1 MSKEEILDV
10 LIIGGGIAAH
20 TAALYTSRAQLNP
33 LVISAPELDQLSLTS
48 TVENYPGFPDGVLGP
63 DLVNNCKKQA
73 KKFGAKY
80 IEALVTNFKKS
91 GNKYEIQTDENEN
104 YLARTVIIA
113 TGASA
118 RWLGVPGE
126 SKYKGRGV
134 STCAVCDA
142 ALFRDK
148 EVIVIGGG
156 DSAMEE
162 TLALYKFAK
171 KITIIHRRNKF
182 RASKIM
188 QDRILNLDKVNTI
201 WDSVISEVQ
210 GDGKFVTGVKL
221 KNVKT
226 NKISEL
232 KCDGIF
238 LAIGHTPNTSFLK
251 DLVKL
256 DKLGYIKTKNVQ
268 TNLPGVFAAGDVQDH
283 KYRQAITSAGTG
295 CMTALEAEKYI
306 ENLKLK
312 NEYK

>member
-91 GNKYEIQTDENEN
+91 RNKYEIQTDENEN
-104 YLARTVIIA
+104 YSARTVIIA

-126 SKYKGRGV
+126 AKYKGRGV